1 MILLRFAWIFGLL
14 HSREYDRRLRV
25 RKTGAETM
33 DVPDSA
39 VERLENLLVEERAA
53 VLLFLAG
60 GVVLAYSL
68 LNAPAFR

>member
-14 HSREYDRRLRV
+14 HSREYDRRLRS
-25 RKTGAETM
+25 RKTGAETI

-39 VERLENLLVEERAA
+39 VERLEKLLIEERAA

-68 LNAPAFR
+68 LNGPA